1 MIKDADVNEFRI
13 VMKMIILMM
22 VKIVMMRI
30 IVMKMIMAMITII
43 VITAGNNLSVGW
55 HRVEAAAED
64 DPSPLG
70 RPNPATPVCPHR
82 IFQTP

>member
-1 MIKDADVNEFRI
+1 
-13 VMKMIILMM
+13 MKMIILMM

-30 IVMKMIMAMITII
+30 IVMKMIMVMKRVTMTII

>member
-1 MIKDADVNEFRI
+1 
-13 VMKMIILMM
+13 MKMIIL
-22 VKIVMMRI
+22 MMRI

-82 IFQTP
+82 IFQTL

>member
-1 MIKDADVNEFRI
+1 
-13 VMKMIILMM
+13 MKMIIL
-22 VKIVMMRI
+22 MMRI

>member
-1 MIKDADVNEFRI
+1 
-13 VMKMIILMM
+13 MKMIIL
-22 VKIVMMRI
+22 MMRI

-82 IFQTP
+82 IFQTFFPHFLNHKYSHVD